1 MKARAPVNMQAKR
14 ARISDC
20 AERVRRARYWGT
32 KKKTCMQIKAG
43 TRQTATARQADRQ
56 RTADLWPRNLAK
68 CRKME
73 KKLAQVA
80 AKAENPR
87 ARLRTHLQSHLQVSA
102 FLPPAALVYGR
113 DLLATNFGFSC
124 GFSSFFP
131 AAKAE
136 TCASRQQQQQPHGE
150 KKCSKYRVKWS
161 KHT

>member
-1 MKARAPVNMQAKR
+1 MLKE
-14 ARISDC
+14 SE
-20 AERVRRARYWGT
+20 ERDIEEQ

-87 ARLRTHLQSHLQVSA
+87 ARLRTHLLSHLQVSA

-136 TCASRQQQQQPHGE
+136 TCASRQQQQPHGE
-150 KKCSKYRVKWS
+150 KKCSKYRGKWS
-161 KHT
+161 KHRYQMN